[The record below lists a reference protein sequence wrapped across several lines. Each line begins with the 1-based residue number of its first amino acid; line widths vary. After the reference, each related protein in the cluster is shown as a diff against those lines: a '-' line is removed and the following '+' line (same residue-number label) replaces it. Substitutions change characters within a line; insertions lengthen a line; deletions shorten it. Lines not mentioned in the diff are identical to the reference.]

1 MAETEEIP
9 SDGQIRQQMEAMM
22 KVVDLETMSTKQ
34 FIAALSEKFGGV
46 DLSTKKKYIK
56 ATITEIIDS
65 MEKDNE
71 SEDESS
77 DDDDEPVPELKKR
90 GAGGGLAAVKEISPE
105 LANFLGSGRQMART
119 EIVKAM
125 WVYIKQNNLQNPT
138 DKREI
143 LLDEKMKAV
152 FGVDTFTVS
161 WMCSVIISV
170 LFYTIA
176 IDDGLLHYIVQYCE
190 ALYDVW

>member
-1 MAETEEIP
+1 MADTIP
-9 SDGQIRQQMEAMM
+9 SDGQIREQMEAMM

>member
-1 MAETEEIP
+1 MADTEAEEIP

-161 WMCSVIISV
+161 
-170 LFYTIA
+170 
-176 IDDGLLHYIVQYCE
+176 
-190 ALYDVW
+190 

>member
-1 MAETEEIP
+1 MADTIP

-170 LFYTIA
+170 LFYAIA

>member
-1 MAETEEIP
+1 MADTEIP

-143 LLDEKMKAV
+143 LLDDKMKAV

>member
-1 MAETEEIP
+1 MADTIP